1 MFGALL
7 KSYYAQKHGID
18 RANLFVVSIIPCT
31 AKKYEVQ
38 RPEMVTDGLKD
49 VDLALTTRELAQL
62 IRRSGIVRNRLPNE
76 DFDRDIVGENTGAGV
91 IFGVTGGVMEAALRT
106 AYFALTGKE
115 HEAIKFEQ
123 VRGFNDIKDAEID
136 INGTKVRVA
145 VASGMR
151 EAKKLLDQIKE
162 GKSPILHQNYGVDW
176 FDTNLFNYYSNRVRD
191 YFSQYSPFDLM
202 SNRAILND
210 IDAKVLKQMQDFVAK
225 LSKEKEFP
233 IIIRQVTIGKATPNE
248 KQLEEMNNTAKA
260 VQAKQT
266 QEREAEVQLA
276 REKAERQRAKADK
289 AYMEEMHL
297 STSDFISLKWIET
310 IAAKN
315 GANIDVLVGG
325 NTTSMWNVRR

>member
-1 MFGALL
+1 MKKFLAMFSIALMAMFSL
-7 KSYYAQKHGID
+7 TSCIGCTTVDADEETVLIDKPWFFGHGGVQKKAVETGLEWIWWSTD
-18 RANLFVVSIIPCT
+18 TETFKIIPI
-31 AKKYEVQ
+31 KHQ
-38 RPEMVTDGLKD
+38 
-49 VDLALTTRELAQL
+49 VDMNDLFSDDNTPL
-62 IRRSGIVRNRLPNE
+62 
-76 DFDRDIVGENTGAGV
+76 DFHTV
-91 IFGVTGGVMEAALRT
+91 IITQIEK
-106 AYFALTGKE
+106 GK
-115 HEAIKFEQ
+115 
-123 VRGFNDIKDAEID
+123 
-136 INGTKVRVA
+136 T
-145 VASGMR
+145 
-151 EAKKLLDQIKE
+151 
-162 GKSPILHQNYGVDW
+162 PILLQNYGVDW
-176 FDTNLFNYYSNRVRD
+176 FNTNIYNEYCNLVRD
-191 YFSQYSPFDLM
+191 HISQHSPFDLM
-202 SNRAILND
+202 SNRAILNE

-325 NTTSMWNVRR
+325 NSTSMWNVRR

>member
-1 MFGALL
+1 MKRLFMNFFVAIMAMLSLTSCIGCTTVDADEETVLIDKPWFFG
-7 KSYYAQKHGID
+7 HGGVQEKAVETGLEWIWWSTD
-18 RANLFVVSIIPCT
+18 TETFKIIPI
-31 AKKYEVQ
+31 KHQ
-38 RPEMVTDGLKD
+38 
-49 VDLALTTRELAQL
+49 VDMNDLFSDDNTPL
-62 IRRSGIVRNRLPNE
+62 
-76 DFDRDIVGENTGAGV
+76 DFHTIIITQIEK
-91 IFGVTGGVMEAALRT
+91 
-106 AYFALTGKE
+106 GK
-115 HEAIKFEQ
+115 
-123 VRGFNDIKDAEID
+123 
-136 INGTKVRVA
+136 T
-145 VASGMR
+145 
-151 EAKKLLDQIKE
+151 
-162 GKSPILHQNYGVDW
+162 PILLQNYGVNW
-176 FDTNLFNYYSNRVRD
+176 FDTNIYNEYCNLVRD
-191 YFSQYSPFDLM
+191 HISQHSPFDLM

-325 NTTSMWNVRR
+325 NSTSMWNVRR

>member
-1 MFGALL
+1 MKKFLVMFSIALMAMFSL
-7 KSYYAQKHGID
+7 TSCMGCTTVDADEETVLIDKPWFFGHGGVQEKAVETGLEWIWWSTD
-18 RANLFVVSIIPCT
+18 TETFKIIPI
-31 AKKYEVQ
+31 KHQ
-38 RPEMVTDGLKD
+38 
-49 VDLALTTRELAQL
+49 VDMNDLFSDDNTPL
-62 IRRSGIVRNRLPNE
+62 
-76 DFDRDIVGENTGAGV
+76 DFHTV
-91 IFGVTGGVMEAALRT
+91 IITQIEK
-106 AYFALTGKE
+106 GK
-115 HEAIKFEQ
+115 
-123 VRGFNDIKDAEID
+123 
-136 INGTKVRVA
+136 T
-145 VASGMR
+145 
-151 EAKKLLDQIKE
+151 
-162 GKSPILHQNYGVDW
+162 PILLQNYGVDW
-176 FDTNLFNYYSNRVRD
+176 FNTNIYNEYCNLVRD
-191 YFSQYSPFDLM
+191 HISQHSPFDLM
-202 SNRAILND
+202 SNRAILNE
-210 IDAKVLKQMQDFVAK
+210 IDTKVLKQMQDFVAK

-325 NTTSMWNVRR
+325 NSTSMWNVRR